1 MNLDGQKGFVNLISD
16 PNFYQILQENKV
28 DFSLLPPAPQD
39 NFGFLY
45 WILLILTVPIILQS
59 VVFFLF
65 RNRKGESLPSK
76 YSNIYDI
83 PVTTLEGKEYAKL
96 GELVQNKKLL
106 LIVNVAS
113 KSFLADKNYSQL
125 V

>member
-1 MNLDGQKGFVNLISD
+1 M
-16 PNFYQILQENKV
+16 
-28 DFSLLPPAPQD
+28 PPAPQD

-113 KSFLADKNYSQL
+113 KSFLADKNYS
-125 V
+125 

>member
-1 MNLDGQKGFVNLISD
+1 M
-16 PNFYQILQENKV
+16 
-28 DFSLLPPAPQD
+28 PPASQD

-59 VVFFLF
+59 VVLFLF

-113 KSFLADKNYSQL
+113 KSFLADKNYS
-125 V
+125 

>member
-1 MNLDGQKGFVNLISD
+1 
-16 PNFYQILQENKV
+16 
-28 DFSLLPPAPQD
+28 LPPAPQD

-65 RNRKGESLPSK
+65 RNRKGESLPI
-76 YSNIYDI
+76 YYLNIYDI

-113 KSFLADKNYSQL
+113 KSFLADKNYS
-125 V
+125 

>member
-1 MNLDGQKGFVNLISD
+1 M
-16 PNFYQILQENKV
+16 
-28 DFSLLPPAPQD
+28 PPAPQD

-45 WILLILTVPIILQS
+45 WILLIITVPIILQS
-59 VVFFLF
+59 VVLFLF

-83 PVTTLEGKEYAKL
+83 PVTTLEGIEYAKL

-113 KSFLADKNYSQL
+113 KSFLADKNYS
-125 V
+125 

>member
-1 MNLDGQKGFVNLISD
+1 M
-16 PNFYQILQENKV
+16 
-28 DFSLLPPAPQD
+28 PPAPQD

-45 WILLILTVPIILQS
+45 WILLIITVPIILQS
-59 VVFFLF
+59 VVLFLF

-113 KSFLADKNYSQL
+113 KSFLADKNYS
-125 V
+125 

>member
-1 MNLDGQKGFVNLISD
+1 M
-16 PNFYQILQENKV
+16 
-28 DFSLLPPAPQD
+28 PPAPQD

-59 VVFFLF
+59 VVLFLF

-113 KSFLADKNYSQL
+113 KSFLADKNYS
-125 V
+125 